1 MNFEDTASAAE
12 AAAESAKKAIAA
24 AGAAA
29 YLANRDSYQVNQA
42 SDFHNSLNG
51 SNSNADM
58 HTISGNNKFF
68 PKETMS
74 SQSKVSSGIKT
85 QSSESSH
92 YVRSE
97 ESLPKDMDS
106 RKIYRRHSY
115 NVAPSAHSDDES
127 EYDEEIDVEYPTS
140 GAYQPPKRD
149 SDKEPRKTYRRHSYN
164 VQSTHA
170 DIKFDESDCD
180 EDFER
185 DEPSRG
191 KNLPPNRPA
200 PEVPSAHVKSTT
212 HRVHPKLPDYDALAA
227 RFEAL
232 KHRKA

>member
-42 SDFHNSLNG
+42 SDFHNGLNG

-74 SQSKVSSGIKT
+74 SSHSKVSSSMKT
-85 QSSESSH
+85 QSSESCH
-92 YVRSE
+92 YVRRE

-115 NVAPSAHSDDES
+115 NVAPSAGSDDES

-140 GAYQPPKRD
+140 GA
-149 SDKEPRKTYRRHSYN
+149 SDIDPRKTYRRHSYN

-170 DIKFDESDCD
+170 DIKFDKSDCD

-185 DEPSRG
+185 EENPTTGR
-191 KNLPPNRPA
+191 NLPPNRPA
-200 PEVPSAHVKSTT
+200 PEVPSAHVKSTI

-227 RFEAL
+227 RFESL